1 MNQKI
6 TDKIKSNISETF
18 AMLLWENGA
27 VKVNNEEPFKLASG
41 AYSPIYINCRQVISN
56 PMFMQL
62 FTAAVNV
69 IRTRNDLKI
78 DAIAG
83 GETAGI
89 PFGAYVAQSMS
100 LPFFYVRK
108 AAKKYGIANLV
119 EGGSVNGKN
128 VMLIEDLITDG
139 GSKLH
144 FIEALRA
151 NGATVENVMVL
162 FDRNQGGEEALG
174 DEGCKLWSIT
184 DLNTTLKVA
193 DEMKLVTEE
202 SLISVKEYLKDPE
215 GWQLKVNN

>member
-1 MNQKI
+1 MNQEI
-6 TDKIKSNISETF
+6 TKQIQANISNTF

-41 AYSPIYINCRQVISN
+41 ASSPIYINCRQVISH
-56 PMFMQL
+56 PPFMQL

-69 IRTRNDLKI
+69 ICARNGLKI
-78 DAIAG
+78 NAIAG

-119 EGGSVNGKN
+119 EGGNVSNKH

-162 FDRNQGGEEALG
+162 FDRNQGGEDVLG
-174 DEGCKLWSIT
+174 KEGCNLWSIT

-193 DEMKLVTEE
+193 DEMKLVPEE
-202 SLISVKEYLKDPE
+202 SLSSVKEYLKDPQ
-215 GWQLKVNN
+215 GWQAKR

>member
-1 MNQKI
+1 MNQDI
-6 TDKIKSNISETF
+6 TKQIQSNISNTF

-41 AYSPIYINCRQVISN
+41 AYSPIYINCRQVISH
-56 PMFMQL
+56 PPFMQL

-69 IRTRNDLKI
+69 IRARNGLKI

-89 PFGAYVAQSMS
+89 PFGAYLAQSMS
-100 LPFFYVRK
+100 LPFYYVRK

-119 EGGSVNGKN
+119 EGGNVIGKH

-162 FDRNQGGEEALG
+162 FDRNQGGEDVLG
-174 DEGCKLWSIT
+174 KEGCQLHSIT
-184 DLNTTLKVA
+184 DLNTTLNVA
-193 DEMKLVTEE
+193 DEMKLVPEE
-202 SLISVKEYLKDPE
+202 SLISVKEYLNDTK
-215 GWQLKVNN
+215 GWQTKK